1 MPRRTKKTDDREFPH
16 VVCVR
21 LNDEDHALLTQRAAN
36 EQRPVGQLLRVVI
49 RDALRA
55 KRIVR

>member
-1 MPRRTKKTDDREFPH
+1 MPRLTKKTDDREFPH

-21 LNDEDHALLTQRAAN
+21 LSDEDHAALTERAKA
-36 EQRPVGQLLRVVI
+36 EQRPVGQYLRVVI